1 VQVCFGKLTTLGL
14 LLNVFGFSDE
24 DNEEEDE
31 DEVEESED
39 EEQPMSI
46 LHLLDEQQQRYDY

>member
-1 VQVCFGKLTTLGL
+1 MQASFYSKIYFYL
-14 LLNVFGFSDE
+14 SEE

-39 EEQPMSI
+39 EEQPISI

>member
-1 VQVCFGKLTTLGL
+1 MLHFAE
-14 LLNVFGFSDE
+14 E